1 MRSWVERLLPKAA
14 RWCVC
19 ARASV
24 RVRACVGVF
33 GGVTV
38 LHLQH
43 WRALASNPVNSE
55 TPEPERSPERNRKG
69 LGSV

>member
-1 MRSWVERLLPKAA
+1 MRSWVEEAA
-14 RWCVC
+14 AKSSEVVCVRACEC
-19 ARASV
+19 ARAW
-24 RVRACVGVF
+24 VGVF

-43 WRALASNPVNSE
+43 WRALSSNPVNSE